1 MVDMVI
7 CTHLWN
13 VIMFPNL
20 ALVVVLYEVVLIPI
34 NQMGLLQDM
43 KHKPTTTEIP
53 DDNAYRSYSLRGKR
67 EVISSPNSGI
77 QFVRGPPGPPVSN
90 RGSVMTVNWCNI

>member
-1 MVDMVI
+1 
-7 CTHLWN
+7 
-13 VIMFPNL
+13 MFQNL

-34 NQMGLLQDM
+34 NLMGLLQDM
-43 KHKPTTTEIP
+43 KHKPTTTEKP
-53 DDNAYRSYSLRGKR
+53 GDNVYRGYGWRGKR

-90 RGSVMTVNWCNI
+90 SRSVMTVNWCNI